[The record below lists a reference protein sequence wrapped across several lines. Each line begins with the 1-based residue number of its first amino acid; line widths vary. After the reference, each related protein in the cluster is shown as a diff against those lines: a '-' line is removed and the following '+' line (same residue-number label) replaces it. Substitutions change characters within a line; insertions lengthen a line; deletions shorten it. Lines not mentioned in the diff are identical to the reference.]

1 VHDALDLK
9 TSLDAARWCLS
20 DDLQRKLEG
29 LCSGDNSSGLIRRQL
44 SLSHLR
50 NAANAG
56 GTDGGHQKFMQVSDA
71 RKDLIAILNHKG
83 TGPDVIRQILLL
95 DYSLETQQ
103 GVLIQGMDSE
113 TRLTVLC
120 DQMQALL
127 ASLSGHM
134 PLHAELRTVLNDWV
148 QLAQACA
155 SLSYGG
161 NAVESALL
169 LKAMCDRLFR
179 VVGQLVDSFQTL
191 MGAKAQHLG
200 RAVGARTQV
209 LEIFVDEV
217 LRATALFSVSLVLK
231 RLEPQ
236 LRTIAQLPPWQIISP
251 VDMPVQGELQVVERM
266 HHMQDKVF
274 ETPTVLLSGAVNG
287 EEEVPVG
294 VQAVLVRDAASA
306 PDILSH
312 CAVRARNSGVL
323 LATCFDPAIPEQIE
337 STLVGQWVEVCCKK
351 DGTLSVER
359 AVRPGTDLQELRC
372 LSRSASRNLTQEALQ
387 FGAGTDK
394 TRLLNMNLS
403 NDLGCNWCITPNEM
417 DSKQVGSKSLNLAK
431 LAPKLPTGIFT
442 PQAVA
447 LPYGCMQKA
456 LTHDTNAKDWLPKLE
471 DLLQG
476 LHPTSSNAE
485 AKVIFEQAQVLIE
498 KLSIPAE
505 LAKELE
511 SAMERVGQECG
522 EHRLSK
528 LYDRQEAWDAT
539 LKVWA
544 SLFALRP
551 WVSLAKAG
559 RSFHDLN
566 MAVLV
571 QELLPAKY
579 AFVLH
584 TKNPFTNDPH
594 EVYGEVVPGRGETLV
609 GNCPGRA
616 LSFSAKQ
623 GQAPVVSAF
632 LSKSTWL
639 QTQECL
645 IFRSDSNG
653 EDLEGFAGAGLFE
666 SICAKPDTPC
676 AVKLHRLQIITDP
689 GYRQNLLQR
698 LADVG
703 RQVEAAFGGMPQDI
717 EGCVDP
723 QDRIFIVQSRPQV

>member
-1 VHDALDLK
+1 
-9 TSLDAARWCLS
+9 
-20 DDLQRKLEG
+20 
-29 LCSGDNSSGLIRRQL
+29 
-44 SLSHLR
+44 
-50 NAANAG
+50 
-56 GTDGGHQKFMQVSDA
+56 
-71 RKDLIAILNHKG
+71 
-83 TGPDVIRQILLL
+83 
-95 DYSLETQQ
+95 
-103 GVLIQGMDSE
+103 
-113 TRLTVLC
+113 
-120 DQMQALL
+120 
-127 ASLSGHM
+127 
-134 PLHAELRTVLNDWV
+134 
-148 QLAQACA
+148 
-155 SLSYGG
+155 
-161 NAVESALL
+161 
-169 LKAMCDRLFR
+169 
-179 VVGQLVDSFQTL
+179 
-191 MGAKAQHLG
+191 
-200 RAVGARTQV
+200 
-209 LEIFVDEV
+209 
-217 LRATALFSVSLVLK
+217 
-231 RLEPQ
+231 
-236 LRTIAQLPPWQIISP
+236 
-251 VDMPVQGELQVVERM
+251 
-266 HHMQDKVF
+266 
-274 ETPTVLLSGAVNG
+274 
-287 EEEVPVG
+287 
-294 VQAVLVRDAASA
+294 
-306 PDILSH
+306 
-312 CAVRARNSGVL
+312 
-323 LATCFDPAIPEQIE
+323 
-337 STLVGQWVEVCCKK
+337 
-351 DGTLSVER
+351 
-359 AVRPGTDLQELRC
+359 
-372 LSRSASRNLTQEALQ
+372 
-387 FGAGTDK
+387 
-394 TRLLNMNLS
+394 
-403 NDLGCNWCITPNEM
+403 
-417 DSKQVGSKSLNLAK
+417 
-431 LAPKLPTGIFT
+431 
-442 PQAVA
+442 
-447 LPYGCMQKA
+447 MQKA